1 MTIATTIRM
10 RPLVPPLSRRADWAL
25 VLAASLFI
33 GLMAQVSVPLP
44 FTPVPITGQTFA
56 VLLVGAA
63 LGARR
68 GSLAVLTYLVE
79 GLAGMPVFAGG
90 TGGLAHLLGPTG
102 GYLLGFVAAAW
113 AVGRLAERGLDRRL
127 RSAWLAFLA
136 GEIVLYACGLPWLA
150 VFVGPSKALSLG
162 LFPFLP
168 GDLVKV
174 ILAAFALP
182 SLWAVIPTA
191 RIRPTTNPTDDQS
204 DQ

>member
-1 MTIATTIRM
+1 VLFFRYLVVTNRLLFFSFFFLMKR
-10 RPLVPPLSRRADWAL
+10 RPPKSTLSSSS
-25 VLAASLFI
+25 AASDVYKS
-33 GLMAQVSVPLP
+33 Q
-44 FTPVPITGQTFA
+44 
-56 VLLVGAA
+56 
-63 LGARR
+63 
-68 GSLAVLTYLVE
+68 
-79 GLAGMPVFAGG
+79 
-90 TGGLAHLLGPTG
+90 
-102 GYLLGFVAAAW
+102 
-113 AVGRLAERGLDRRL
+113 
-127 RSAWLAFLA
+127 
-136 GEIVLYACGLPWLA
+136 VLYACGLPWLA